1 MRQMFCA
8 KINKLE
14 EPFKIEKFT
23 IEFIQMLP
31 PKMGRVERALRR
43 GCPANEYVFEMR
55 KRKEASH
62 RGRNG
67 VGGCF
72 WECACKQLM

>member
-31 PKMGRVERALRR
+31 PLDGDGREGSAKGLL
-43 GCPANEYVFEMR
+43 G
-55 KRKEASH
+55 K
-62 RGRNG
+62 
-67 VGGCF
+67 
-72 WECACKQLM
+72 